1 MTRVDQFESVFR
13 SADKPV
19 FEFLPLELQRALVVT
34 DLTGAGAR
42 AFLDSVR
49 AFLGVLGASVRWD
62 LVDGD
67 AFATTEQL
75 LERVSEHRP
84 DLVCTY
90 RNLHSEAW
98 RWPHSLGEHLDVLT
112 QSTSCSV
119 VVLPHPG
126 AGRASE
132 HALEDTDTVM
142 AVTDHLAGDASLVN
156 AAAAFTS
163 DGGKLMLVHVEDEAG
178 FERTM
183 EVIGKIDEIDTQT
196 ARERIHAQ
204 LLKEPA
210 DYIRSCEAAIT
221 AQRPSVRV
229 EEIVTVGN
237 HLTEFR
243 NLIEQ
248 HAVDLLVMHTKD
260 DEQSAMHGLA
270 YPLAVELRE
279 IPLLL
284 L

>member
-19 FEFLPLELQRALVVT
+19 FEYHPLELGRILVVC
-34 DLTGAGAR
+34 DLIGAQAR
-42 AFLDSVR
+42 TFLAEVR
-49 AFLGVLGASVRWD
+49 SLLDVLGPAARWE

-67 AFATTEQL
+67 AFTTTGEL
-75 LERVSEHRP
+75 LECVSTRRP
-84 DLVCTY
+84 DLICTY

-112 QSTSCSV
+112 QTTSSAV
-119 VVLPHPG
+119 LVLPHPA
-126 AGRASE
+126 AGRRDA
-132 HALEDTDTVM
+132 HTLADTDTVM

-163 DGGKLMLVHVEDEAG
+163 DGGTLWLVHVEDERG

-183 EVIGKIDEIDTQT
+183 DVVSKIDEIDTQT

-204 LLKEPA
+204 LVKEPA
-210 DYIRSCEAAIT
+210 DYIGSCRDAIL
-221 AQRPSVRV
+221 ARRPTLAV
-229 EEIVTVGN
+229 EEVITVGN
-237 HLTEFR
+237 HVVEFR
-243 NLIEQ
+243 GLIEE
-248 HAVDLLVMHTKD
+248 HTVDLLVMHTKD